1 MSPESPESPSGNM
14 GINWDSR
21 GPAVTKN
28 RGCEET
34 YQGELRSTGLFAV
47 GRGKIAEIAY
57 RSDTRMSHALL
68 VLFVF
73 NSFLKNLYL

>member
-34 YQGELRSTGLFAV
+34 YQGELRSTGW
-47 GRGKIAEIAY
+47 
-57 RSDTRMSHALL
+57 ALC
-68 VLFVF
+68 
-73 NSFLKNLYL
+73 SGTG